1 VPEDNIISALILF
14 QHEVLVGFEKCE
26 KAKKP
31 ASVVVIYF
39 DVAKAFDTVPHSK
52 MLTYIHSRYNLPTYL
67 IVLLKSYLSG
77 RTMLVKVNDSI
88 SSPVSVTSGVPQGSV
103 IGPTLFLAY
112 INAVT
117 DISLSEG
124 SSLILYADDMAM
136 THALDSENSVNEIQ
150 DDIDKISE
158 RIKSLAL
165 ALNVSKCKYQI
176 ISLSTVKLSISIS
189 LNNTGLEQVQEYK
202 YLGVDV
208 DDKFTFSNHTT
219 RVSCKAK
226 QAIGALCRTLRKWA
240 PGNVFSKIITT
251 LVFPIFLYA
260 IEAWYPPYMKDR
272 VRIERV
278 VKYAARL
285 VSNKFSSE
293 LQYDTL
299 LDILNW
305 KPLYRQVAERRL
317 LLIKKY
323 IDRTRFLPEKVF
335 PIIPPSSSRF
345 SQRLRVIQNRHNC
358 ILELRRKHRNKLE
371 DSLCA
376 MLHISRIAAYRL
388 HSVST
393 SNIVSTCLRSS

>member
-1 VPEDNIISALILF
+1 
-14 QHEVLVGFEKCE
+14 
-26 KAKKP
+26 
-31 ASVVVIYF
+31 
-39 DVAKAFDTVPHSK
+39 
-52 MLTYIHSRYNLPTYL
+52 
-67 IVLLKSYLSG
+67 
-77 RTMLVKVNDSI
+77 
-88 SSPVSVTSGVPQGSV
+88 
-103 IGPTLFLAY
+103 
-112 INAVT
+112 
-117 DISLSEG
+117 
-124 SSLILYADDMAM
+124 M

-208 DDKFTFSNHTT
+208 DDKFTFSNQTT
-219 RVSCKAK
+219 RVSCKA
-226 QAIGALCRTLRKWA
+226 
-240 PGNVFSKIITT
+240 N
-251 LVFPIFLYA
+251 LYA

-376 MLHISRIAAYRL
+376 SQMRRLWNSLDDVTIALGFDEYKRKIQ
-388 HSVST
+388 SVEQFSC
-393 SNIVSTCLRSS
+393 SCERGLIDVVCVCVCVCDAFTCLLSFWFFFFLSLGAVVTSC